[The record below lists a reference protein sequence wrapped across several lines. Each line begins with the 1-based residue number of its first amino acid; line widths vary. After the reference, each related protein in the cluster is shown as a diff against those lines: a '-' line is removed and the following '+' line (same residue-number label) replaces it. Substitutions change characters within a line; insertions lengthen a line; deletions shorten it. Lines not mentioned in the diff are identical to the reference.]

1 MTSGPTSLPV
11 PVILPDHLSYSA
23 AISTFKS
30 CPRAFYLSRIKRAE
44 SAQAWYFVVGSAV
57 HSFIEMYLRGNA
69 TQWDDIFFNQEVIEA
84 RQIEPDTTKWLY
96 ATVND
101 IPVIEERA
109 LKLAQDCAEYA
120 LEWLEDFTPW
130 HIEPDISGF
139 LPGCKMQ
146 IKAFPDLIGE
156 HSKHGPLIV
165 DWKTGK
171 TRGQRMQLETYSALL
186 FDPQSKV
193 LVRAWPLRGMF
204 VYLNPEAQK
213 SRPVKLVMTPKE
225 VGAMYGEYERKI
237 KAGAF
242 PAMPQF
248 MCDFCTMKPNCKT
261 KSGVN
266 ARTSYY
272 DTPEKD
278 GVIPF

>member
-1 MTSGPTSLPV
+1 MTLP
-11 PVILPDHLSYSA
+11 LPDHLSYSA

-57 HSFIEMYLRGNA
+57 HSFIEQHLLNKEDMGTL
-69 TQWDDIFFNQEVIEA
+69 DIDEFFMAEVMSA
-84 RQIEPDTTKWLY
+84 RQVEPDTTKWLH

-130 HIEPDISGF
+130 HVEPDISGM
-139 LPGCKMQ
+139 LPGCTMP

-171 TRGQRMQLETYSALL
+171 TRGQRMQLETYKSLL
-186 FDPQSKV
+186 GTWDSMTDVK
-193 LVRAWPLRGMF
+193 WHELRGMF

-225 VGAMYGEYERKI
+225 VGAMYGEIERKI

-261 KSGVN
+261 KSGAN
-266 ARTSYY
+266 PRTLYY

-278 GVIPF
+278 GLVPF

>member
-1 MTSGPTSLPV
+1 MTLL
-11 PVILPDHLSYSA
+11 LPDHLSYSA

-57 HSFIEMYLRGNA
+57 HKFIEDHLHCEA
-69 TQWDDIFFNQEVIEA
+69 TPLTMHNSIEEDFMEMVMDA
-84 RQIEPDTTKWLY
+84 RQVEPDTTKWLH

-130 HIEPDISGF
+130 HVEPDISGM
-139 LPGCKMQ
+139 LPGCTMP

-171 TRGQRMQLETYSALL
+171 TRGQRMQLETYKSLL
-186 FDPQSKV
+186 GTWDSVIDLK
-193 LVRAWPLRGMF
+193 LDELRGMF

-225 VGAMYGEYERKI
+225 VGAMYGEIERKI

-261 KSGVN
+261 KSGAN
-266 ARTSYY
+266 PRTLYY

-278 GVIPF
+278 GLVPF